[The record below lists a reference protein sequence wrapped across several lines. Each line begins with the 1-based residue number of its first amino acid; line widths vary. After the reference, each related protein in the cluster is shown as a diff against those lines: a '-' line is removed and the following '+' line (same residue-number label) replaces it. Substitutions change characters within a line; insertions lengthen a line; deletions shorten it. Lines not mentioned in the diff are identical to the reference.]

1 MDRDWLRE
9 VVIGRFEFGPFN
21 VLFLYWI
28 KYRFMVDKQLVKQT
42 LNQLKMAELRQLG
55 REYGLEV
62 ELTRDEIIKRL
73 LYPRLLRG
81 GGKAMEDLPEPALEK
96 ILSRLSQ
103 AEIRQLRI
111 ASPKFHERLKTLE
124 EKAPYFKGL
133 ISSRPRIGEPRIIRD
148 HTDFVW
154 SVAWS
159 PDGSRLASG
168 SDDRTIRIWDSVSG
182 QSIGK
187 PLSGHTDWVRSVAW
201 SPDGS
206 RLASGSNDMTIRIWD
221 SESGQSI
228 GEPLRGHTGVVFSVA
243 WSPDGS
249 RLASGSRDRTIR
261 IWDSESGQSIGN
273 PLRGH
278 TDFVLSVAWSPDGS
292 RLASGSGDG
301 TIRIWDSESGHSIG
315 EPLRGHTGV

>member
-1 MDRDWLRE
+1 MARDWLRE
-9 VVIGRFEFGPFN
+9 VLMGRFEFGPFN

-62 ELTRDEIIKRL
+62 ELTRDEIIKKL

-124 EKAPYFKGL
+124 EKAPYFKEL
-133 ISSRPRIGEPRIIRD
+133 IASRPRIGEPRIIRG
-148 HTDFVW
+148 HTDWVL

-168 SDDRTIRIWDSVSG
+168 SD
-182 QSIGK
+182 
-187 PLSGHTDWVRSVAW
+187 
-201 SPDGS
+201 
-206 RLASGSNDMTIRIWD
+206 DMTIRIWD

-228 GEPLRGHTGVVFSVA
+228 GEPLRGHTNWVWSVA

-249 RLASGSRDRTIR
+249 RLASGSSDRTIRIWDSESGHSIGEPLRGHTDWVRSVAWSPDGSRLASGSYDRTIR
-261 IWDSESGQSIGN
+261 IWDSESGQSIGE
-273 PLRGH
+273 PLSGH
-278 TDFVLSVAWSPDGS
+278 TDWVLSVAWSPDGS

-301 TIRIWDSESGHSIG
+301 TIRIWDSESGQSIG
-315 EPLRGHTGV
+315 EPLRSY

>member
-1 MDRDWLRE
+1 MHQDWLRE
-9 VVIGRFEFGPFN
+9 VLMGRFEFGPFN

-62 ELTRDEIIKRL
+62 ELTRDEIIKKL

-124 EKAPYFKGL
+124 EKAPYFKEL
-133 ISSRPRIGEPRIIRD
+133 IASRPRIGEPRIIR
-148 HTDFVW
+148 
-154 SVAWS
+154 
-159 PDGSRLASG
+159 
-168 SDDRTIRIWDSVSG
+168 
-182 QSIGK
+182 
-187 PLSGHTDWVRSVAW
+187 GHTNW
-201 SPDGS
+201 
-206 RLASGSNDMTIRIWD
+206 
-221 SESGQSI
+221 
-228 GEPLRGHTGVVFSVA
+228 
-243 WSPDGS
+243 
-249 RLASGSRDRTIR
+249 
-261 IWDSESGQSIGN
+261 
-273 PLRGH
+273 
-278 TDFVLSVAWSPDGS
+278 VLSVAWSPDGS

-315 EPLRGHTGV
+315 EPLRGHTGVVFSVAWSPDGSRLASGSYDRTIRIWDSESGQSIGEPLSGHTDFVYSVAWSPDGSRLASGSYDRTIRIWDSVSGQSIGKPLSGHTDWVYSVAWSPDASRLASGSGDGTIRIWTL